1 MTPDHL
7 GGLSIITWSLSVL
20 IIEGGKPERQRKHGE
35 GSGGGQAGGHR
46 PGAAEASG
54 SYKGRGVPPLELPR
68 DPFGACDLQDRQVIN
83 PACFQP
89 LGLRSFGTVAV
100 ENEHTLLYL
109 ESQLLSGAP
118 HGPLPHHPAETA
130 VSHLPTFLCS
140 ALRGWARGPDV
151 VTGARGPSPGSLCQS
166 ASWPFGGLW
175 PPSLLA
181 PFTGGLALWV
191 GLPWG
196 CPPRC
201 CVFPGPARPREVASL
216 QGSESQA
223 GTARSLSSPLAF
235 AVEAARPMA
244 GGFSPAF
251 AGLCPP
257 ASPACA
263 QLPDTLRRF
272 PLP

>member
-35 GSGGGQAGGHR
+35 GSGGGQAGGR
-46 PGAAEASG
+46 GPGAAEASG

-118 HGPLPHHPAETA
+118 HGPPSPSPAETA
-130 VSHLPTFLCS
+130 VSTCP
-140 ALRGWARGPDV
+140 
-151 VTGARGPSPGSLCQS
+151 PSSSLCCG
-166 ASWPFGGLW
+166 AG
-175 PPSLLA
+175 
-181 PFTGGLALWV
+181 
-191 GLPWG
+191 
-196 CPPRC
+196 
-201 CVFPGPARPREVASL
+201 PGDPTWL
-216 QGSESQA
+216 QGPEPQPGLTVPECVVALCWSVATQPPCPLHW
-223 GTARSLSSPLAF
+223 GTRAVGGVTLGLSAQVLRVP
-235 AVEAARPMA
+235 R
-244 GGFSPAF
+244 
-251 AGLCPP
+251 
-257 ASPACA
+257 ASPA
-263 QLPDTLRRF
+263 QGGGLTPGL
-272 PLP
+272 

>member
-35 GSGGGQAGGHR
+35 GSGGGQAGGRR

-68 DPFGACDLQDRQVIN
+68 DPFGACDLQDHQVIN

-151 VTGARGPSPGSLCQS
+151 VTGAGAPARARCAGARRGPLLVCGHPASL
-166 ASWPFGGLW
+166 
-175 PPSLLA
+175 PPSL
-181 PFTGGLALWV
+181 GDSRCG
-191 GLPWG
+191 WG
-196 CPPRC
+196 YPGAVRPGVACSPGQ
-201 CVFPGPARPREVASL
+201 PGPGRWPHSRALNHRQGPPEVSRHL
-216 QGSESQA
+216 
-223 GTARSLSSPLAF
+223 LHSP
-235 AVEAARPMA
+235 
-244 GGFSPAF
+244 
-251 AGLCPP
+251 
-257 ASPACA
+257 
-263 QLPDTLRRF
+263 
-272 PLP
+272 

>member
-20 IIEGGKPERQRKHGE
+20 IIEGRKPERQRKHGE
-35 GSGGGQAGGHR
+35 GSGGGQAGGR
-46 PGAAEASG
+46 GPGAAEASG
-54 SYKGRGVPPLELPR
+54 SYKGRDVPPLELPR

-118 HGPLPHHPAETA
+118 HGPPPSPSRDSRLPPA
-130 VSHLPTFLCS
+130 HLPLLC
-140 ALRGWARGPDV
+140 AVGQGPGTRRGYRG
-151 VTGARGPSPGSLCQS
+151 RSPSPGSLCQS

-181 PFTGGLALWV
+181 PFTGGLAL
-191 GLPWG
+191 
-196 CPPRC
+196 
-201 CVFPGPARPREVASL
+201 
-216 QGSESQA
+216 
-223 GTARSLSSPLAF
+223 
-235 AVEAARPMA
+235 
-244 GGFSPAF
+244 
-251 AGLCPP
+251 
-257 ASPACA
+257 
-263 QLPDTLRRF
+263 
-272 PLP
+272 

>member
-35 GSGGGQAGGHR
+35 GSGGGQAGGRR

-68 DPFGACDLQDRQVIN
+68 DPFGACDLQDHQVIN

-118 HGPLPHHPAETA
+118 HGPPPITQQRQPSPTCPPSSSLCCGAGPGDPTWLQGPGDPARARCARARRGPLLVCGHPA
-130 VSHLPTFLCS
+130 
-140 ALRGWARGPDV
+140 
-151 VTGARGPSPGSLCQS
+151 SL
-166 ASWPFGGLW
+166 
-175 PPSLLA
+175 PPSL
-181 PFTGGLALWV
+181 GDSRCG
-191 GLPWG
+191 WG
-196 CPPRC
+196 YPGAVRPGVACSPGQ
-201 CVFPGPARPREVASL
+201 PGPGRWPHSRALNHRQGPPEVSRHL
-216 QGSESQA
+216 
-223 GTARSLSSPLAF
+223 LHSP
-235 AVEAARPMA
+235 
-244 GGFSPAF
+244 
-251 AGLCPP
+251 
-257 ASPACA
+257 
-263 QLPDTLRRF
+263 
-272 PLP
+272 

>member
-35 GSGGGQAGGHR
+35 GSGGGQAGGR
-46 PGAAEASG
+46 GPGAAEASG

-118 HGPLPHHPAETA
+118 HGPPPSPSRDSRLPPA
-130 VSHLPTFLCS
+130 HLPLLC
-140 ALRGWARGPDV
+140 AVGQGPGTRRGYRGPG
-151 VTGARGPSPGSLCQS
+151 TQP
-166 ASWPFGGLW
+166 
-175 PPSLLA
+175 
-181 PFTGGLALWV
+181 GLAVPERVVALWWSVATQPPCPLHWGTRAV
-191 GLPWG
+191 GGVTLG
-196 CPPRC
+196 LSAQVLRVPR
-201 CVFPGPARPREVASL
+201 
-216 QGSESQA
+216 
-223 GTARSLSSPLAF
+223 
-235 AVEAARPMA
+235 
-244 GGFSPAF
+244 
-251 AGLCPP
+251 
-257 ASPACA
+257 ASPA
-263 QLPDTLRRF
+263 QGGGLTPGL
-272 PLP
+272 